1 MTTWSQGR
9 PPNAA
14 RDGSWREN
22 LDMSSTSELLL
33 GPPPDRDYTVAGPSA
48 DEARS
53 AGLVDGEWFVPP
65 IDPDRLR
72 ELSAR
77 EYARPVRDLVIYLV
91 ALLAIG
97 AVAAWLFTAH
107 GPWWSLLAFVPYWGL
122 YGGSSDARW
131 HEFGHG
137 TATPSKRLDEVV
149 YAVSSFQTL
158 RTPGHW
164 QWSHFRHHSD
174 TIVVGRDPE
183 IQLGRPGTVRRW
195 LFNFTGIKQ
204 GPLFVWTIMK
214 FAAGRFDP
222 QTRDFIP
229 EGERSQ
235 LVRQARVSVA
245 LYLVPFV
252 VAIAAGSWLP
262 VLLVGVIP
270 STLGVWGMVFFGV
283 TQHLGLAEDVL
294 DHRANS
300 RTVMMN
306 PLFRFLYLNMN
317 YHVEHHIFPTVPY
330 YQLPAL
336 HAEIAD
342 ALPTPTPNTW
352 AAYAE
357 IFGSLRRQRQD
368 PSDVVP
374 DRPIPDVESLAGSV
388 ASVGWARPNGTDD
401 LGSMDRFT
409 IGSVVRVD
417 VADRT
422 YAIARVSE
430 TELCALDGVCTH
442 GNAHL
447 GAGDL
452 VDEGEGPQ
460 LRCPKHLGRFDAR
473 TGAVCSKPLKE
484 PVLAH
489 STEIISGHLIVTRRD
504 SSPPVTPG
512 SSDGSQRTA
521 ADR

>member
-1 MTTWSQGR
+1 
-9 PPNAA
+9 
-14 RDGSWREN
+14 
-22 LDMSSTSELLL
+22 MSATSELVL
-33 GPPPDRDYTVAGPSA
+33 GATPARDYTVAGPSA
-48 DEARS
+48 DHARA
-53 AGLVDGEWFVPP
+53 AGLVDGAWFAPP
-65 IDPDRLR
+65 INPDRLR

-77 EYARPVRDLVIYLV
+77 EYARPMRDLAIYVV
-91 ALLAIG
+91 ALLALG
-97 AVAAWLFTAH
+97 TLAAWLFTTH
-107 GPWWSLLAFVPYWGL
+107 GVWWSLLAFVPYWGL

-137 TATPSKRLDEVV
+137 TATPSRPLNEAV
-149 YAVSSFQTL
+149 YAVASFQTL

-204 GPLFVWTIMK
+204 GPLFVWTIVK
-214 FAAGRFDP
+214 FAVGRFDP
-222 QTRDFIP
+222 QARDFVP
-229 EGERSQ
+229 EAERGL
-235 LVRQARVSVA
+235 LVRQARVA
-245 LYLVPFV
+245 LGLHLVPFV
-252 VAIAAGSWLP
+252 IAVVSGSWLP

-294 DHRANS
+294 DHRANT
-300 RTVMMN
+300 RTVLMN
-306 PLFRFLYLNMN
+306 PVFRFLYLNMN

-330 YQLPAL
+330 YRLPAL

-342 ALPTPTPNTW
+342 ALPPPTPNTW

-357 IFGSLRRQRQD
+357 IFGSLRRQRLD
-368 PSDVVP
+368 PHDVVP
-374 DRPIPDVESLAGSV
+374 DRPLPEVESVPGPIA
-388 ASVGWARPNGTDD
+388 AVGWARPDGTDD
-401 LGSMDRFT
+401 LGSLDRFAV
-409 IGSVVRVD
+409 GSVVRVD

-422 YAIARVSE
+422 YAVARVSE

-452 VDEGEGPQ
+452 VDEGDGPQ
-460 LRCPKHLGRFDAR
+460 VRCPKHLGRFDAR
-473 TGAVCSKPLKE
+473 TGAVCSKPLKD

-489 STEIISGHLIVTRRD
+489 STDIGSGHLIVTRRD
-504 SSPPVTPG
+504 AAVAAPASAH
-512 SSDGSQRTA
+512 DDDRRTK